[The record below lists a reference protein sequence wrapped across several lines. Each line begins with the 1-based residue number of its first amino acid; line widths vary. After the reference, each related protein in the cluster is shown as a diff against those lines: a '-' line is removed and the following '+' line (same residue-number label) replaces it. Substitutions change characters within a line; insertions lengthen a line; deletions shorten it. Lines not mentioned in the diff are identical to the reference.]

1 MGVARAARLEEEEEE
16 ELEEELEELVE
27 EEALVLEEEEEEED
41 EGGGAAAA
49 VLLSVAWAM
58 LSAFNFCV
66 NASSLWSS
74 NKICC
79 STRDIW
85 RLVISINS
93 SKLSTS
99 LLSS

>member
-27 EEALVLEEEEEEED
+27 EEALVLEEEEEEEA

>member
-16 ELEEELEELVE
+16 EELEEELEELEE
-27 EEALVLEEEEEEED
+27 EEALVLEEEEEEA